1 MADNSFNFSMQQT
14 PDIESPPPSVTSS
27 SAQQHDAFTPIAPSG
42 STFPNI
48 NAGINAS
55 MNASM
60 NASSSAS
67 ASVSS
72 SHQPTPQPHHHV
84 AGQAH
89 AHAAAQPLPHMTG
102 ATVYTPTTAPSSEL
116 NPRSCVTCRRRKVRC
131 DKLMPCTNCR
141 RAMVP
146 CIFPAPERAPRRPRR
161 KDPVALKPHQSSER
175 EIELLKRL
183 HKLEGIVEELS
194 GQVEMEAGGSGKG
207 HGSSSNSPEAGAGG
221 SEAVGNGNGPAPRS
235 SLDHG
240 TGTTPSASSSWGQYS
255 PKPGHATTGNSPGR
269 LVGRN
274 ASYGTLVKQTKDTQ
288 KQLGRL
294 MINDYGRS
302 RYVSSAFWSKINDE
316 LNELRAETK
325 RISESESDLSDDDS
339 SPQQDDE
346 QPENDHHAFIFG
358 FQSSMVDLRP
368 LHPLPSQI
376 PYIWQVYQENVDP
389 VVKILH
395 IPTINKLI
403 REARTNLDNISPAAE
418 ALMFA
423 IYYAAVNSLED
434 HEIQTNFMTE
444 KTVLVNKY
452 RFALEQG
459 LSKSNFLISSDLV
472 TLQAFV
478 LLLVLVRKQE
488 DTRLAWTLTG
498 LAIHI
503 GHSIGLHRDGTNFSN
518 LSPFE
523 TEMRRRLFWA
533 LCILDMRCAEDQGTD
548 LTILEQGVDTM
559 PPLNINDAD
568 ISPDSTE
575 LPTAREGA
583 TDMTFALIRFEIC
596 RVARRLHAIHSAMG
610 PIEPGD
616 ATLTFEERER
626 MIHEV
631 YDRVENVY
639 LKHGDQGSNPMFWVA
654 ANIARVICAKMTLVI
669 YQPVLFPGPAN
680 EAMSC
685 EVRDRLFTACTELF
699 EYSYILT
706 MDSRTKQWRWLFQT
720 YTQWQAVAYALIEAA
735 RRPWSASVERAWN
748 GLNSILSPKPND
760 HDRLKDNAS
769 LFVPLKAL
777 YNKARKHR
785 NAEIARLRED
795 LDEVTKLDKED
806 RSRLKPTMF
815 SAYHG
820 SLDGL
825 QWRERWLRLV
835 GAPQLIDE
843 PAPAP
848 AQSDMSSM
856 NTSTQNPATPIDG
869 MSANNSNNSNN
880 KAAALGRGLQMQQQL
895 PQPPLQGQQF
905 GQANNAAPGDMS
917 YPVGKV
923 LDNVFSRATFEPS
936 DLYHVLDVSKDGG
949 ASGPANVFG
958 TFSGTDMPRQDMT
971 LAQFSTGP
979 PLAFQNPDA
988 SMVGAGAGGT
998 TQAGTEATPLVDA
1011 IVKDYPPPWLWTND
1025 SIDNN
1030 SAQFPGMLEDGNDM
1044 KIDDMDDNF
1053 DWQDFSQTLGGMSNG
1068 VWSSHGL

>member
-1 MADNSFNFSMQQT
+1 MADNSFNLPLQQT
-14 PDIESPPPSVTSS
+14 PDIESPSPTVTS
-27 SAQQHDAFTPIAPSG
+27 QHDAYPPIAPSG
-42 STFPNI
+42 N
-48 NAGINAS
+48 NNL
-55 MNASM
+55 NQ
-60 NASSSAS
+60 NQNH
-67 ASVSS
+67 
-72 SHQPTPQPHHHV
+72 SHNHHV

-89 AHAAAQPLPHMTG
+89 AHAAAQPMPPMAG
-102 ATVYTPTTAPSSEL
+102 ATVYTPTSAPSSEL

-131 DKLMPCTNCR
+131 DKLMPCSNCR

-161 KDPVALKPHQSSER
+161 KDPIALKPHQSSER

-183 HKLEGIVEELS
+183 RKLEGIVEELS
-194 GQVEMEAGGSGKG
+194 GQVEMEATSGKLPP
-207 HGSSSNSPEAGAGG
+207 SNSNSPEAAAGG
-221 SEAVGNGNGPAPRS
+221 SDGNAPRT
-235 SLDHG
+235 SLDHS
-240 TGTTPSASSSWGQYS
+240 TTPSASSSWGQS
-255 PKPGHATTGNSPGR
+255 PKLAHAGQGGTSGNSPGR

-274 ASYGTLVKQTKDTQ
+274 SSYGSLVKQTKDTQ

-316 LNELRAETK
+316 LDELRAETQ
-325 RISESESDLSDDDS
+325 RISESDSELSDADS
-339 SPQQDDE
+339 TPGHDDE
-346 QPENDHHAFIFG
+346 DRPEADHHAFIFG
-358 FQSSMVDLRP
+358 FQSSTVDLRP

-395 IPTINKLI
+395 IPTTSKVI
-403 REARTNLDNISPAAE
+403 RDARTNLDNISPAAE

-423 IYYAAVNSLED
+423 IYYAAVNSLEES
-434 HEIQTNFMTE
+434 EIQTNFMAE
-444 KTVLVNKY
+444 KNVLVNKY
-452 RFALEQG
+452 RFALEQA
-459 LSKSNFLISSDLV
+459 LAKANFLISSDLV

-498 LAIHI
+498 LAIRI
-503 GHSIGLHRDGTNFSN
+503 CHSIGLHRDGTNFSN

-523 TEMRRRLFWA
+523 IEMRRRLFWA

-548 LTILEQGVDTM
+548 LTILEQGVDTL
-559 PPLNINDAD
+559 PPLNINDTD
-568 ISPDSTE
+568 ISPESTS
-575 LPTAREGA
+575 LPPSREGA

-616 ATLTFEERER
+616 ASLTLEDRER

-639 LKHGDQGSNPMFWVA
+639 LKHGDAQSNPMFWVA

-680 EAMSC
+680 EAMSRD
-685 EVRDRLFTACTELF
+685 VRDRLFTACTELF

-720 YTQWQAVAYALIEAA
+720 YTQWQAVAYALIESG

-748 GLNSILSPKPND
+748 GLNSIMSSTKPHD
-760 HDRLKDNAS
+760 HEKMTDNAS

-785 NAEIARLRED
+785 NAEIERLRADPE
-795 LDEVTKLDKED
+795 EVARLDKED
-806 RSRLKPTMF
+806 RSRLNPTMF

-835 GAPQLIDE
+835 GAPHLIDE
-843 PAPAP
+843 PTPIASTAV
-848 AQSDMSSM
+848 SSM
-856 NTSTQNPATPIDG
+856 NPSTQNPSTPIGG
-869 MSANNSNNSNN
+869 MSTN
-880 KAAALGRGLQMQQQL
+880 KAGGNLQMQQQL
-895 PQPPLQGQQF
+895 PQPPMAHGQQQGQDQQQQ
-905 GQANNAAPGDMS
+905 GETEPVSNDPMYPAN
-917 YPVGKV
+917 KV
-923 LDNVFSRATFEPS
+923 LDNVFSNPTFEPA
-936 DLYHVLDVSKDGG
+936 DLYSVLNLGKNAAG
-949 ASGPANVFG
+949 GPAEVFG
-958 TFSGTDMPRQDMT
+958 SFASADMPRQDMT
-971 LAQFSTGP
+971 LAQYSTDP
-979 PLAFQNPDA
+979 SLAFTNPA
-988 SMVGAGAGGT
+988 LAGDNGT
-998 TQAGTEATPLVDA
+998 GNPSTSQPEATPLVDA

-1025 SIDNN
+1025 NMDNGSN
-1030 SAQFPGMLEDGNDM
+1030 QLPGMLADANDM
-1044 KIDDMDDNF
+1044 KMDDIDENF

>member
-1 MADNSFNFSMQQT
+1 MADNSFDFPMQQT
-14 PDIESPPPSVTSS
+14 PDVESPPPSATST
-27 SAQQHDAFTPIAPSG
+27 SAQNDAFTSIAPSG
-42 STFPNI
+42 STFSNI
-48 NAGINAS
+48 NTS
-55 MNASM
+55 MSTP
-60 NASSSAS
+60 STTT
-67 ASVSS
+67 
-72 SHQPTPQPHHHV
+72 SHQSTPHPHHHV

-183 HKLEGIVEELS
+183 RKLEGIVEELS
-194 GQVEMEAGGSGKG
+194 GQVEMEAGKAPTSA
-207 HGSSSNSPEAGAGG
+207 SNSPEAGAGG
-221 SEAVGNGNGPAPRS
+221 SEGSSGNGSAPRR

-274 ASYGTLVKQTKDTQ
+274 SSYGSMVKQTKDTQ

-316 LNELRAETK
+316 LDELRAETK
-325 RISESESDLSDDDS
+325 RISESESELSDADS
-339 SPQQDDE
+339 TPQQDDD
-346 QPENDHHAFIFG
+346 QPENDHHSFIFG
-358 FQSSMVDLRP
+358 FQSSTVDLRS

-395 IPTINKLI
+395 IPTISKLI

-434 HEIQTNFMTE
+434 NEIQTNFMTE

-452 RFALEQG
+452 RFALEQA
-459 LSKSNFLISSDLV
+459 LSKANFLISSDLV

-478 LLLVLVRKQE
+478 LLLVLVRRQE

-498 LAIHI
+498 LAIRI

-548 LTILEQGVDTM
+548 LTILEQGVDTL
-559 PPLNINDAD
+559 PPLNINDND
-568 ISPDSTE
+568 ISPESTS
-575 LPTAREGA
+575 LPPVREGA

-616 ATLTFEERER
+616 SSLTLEDRER

-639 LKHGDQGSNPMFWVA
+639 LKHGDQVSNPMFWVA

-669 YQPVLFPGPAN
+669 YQPVLFPGPNN
-680 EAMSC
+680 EAMSR

-720 YTQWQAVAYALIEAA
+720 YTQWQAVAYALIEAG

-748 GLNSILSPKPND
+748 GLNSILSPKPHD
-760 HDRLKDNAS
+760 HDRMTDNAS

-785 NAEIARLRED
+785 TAEIERLRED
-795 LDEVTKLDKED
+795 AEEVAKLDKED
-806 RSRLKPTMF
+806 RSRLNPTMF

-843 PAPAP
+843 PAPLPSAV
-848 AQSDMSSM
+848 SSM

-869 MSANNSNNSNN
+869 MSAN
-880 KAAALGRGLQMQQQL
+880 KATAGGLQMQQQL
-895 PQPPLQGQQF
+895 PQPPQQAQYGQQ
-905 GQANNAAPGDMS
+905 QASGAPSNDMP
-917 YPVGKV
+917 YPVDKA
-923 LDNVFSRATFEPS
+923 LNNVFSQPTFEPA
-936 DLYHVLDVSKDGG
+936 DLYQVLDLSKNAAG
-949 ASGPANVFG
+949 GPANVFG

-971 LAQFSTGP
+971 LAQFTTDPS
-979 PLAFQNPDA
+979 LAFQNPSANMPGGD
-988 SMVGAGAGGT
+988 GT
-998 TQAGTEATPLVDA
+998 TQAGTDATPLVDA

-1025 SIDNN
+1025 TMDNN
-1030 SAQFPGMLEDGNDM
+1030 PSQFPSMLADGNDLKM
-1044 KIDDMDDNF
+1044 DDMDDNF

>member
-1 MADNSFNFSMQQT
+1 MADNSFNLPLQQT
-14 PDIESPPPSVTSS
+14 PDVESPPSATATS
-27 SAQQHDAFTPIAPSG
+27 AQHDAYTPIAPSG
-42 STFPNI
+42 SFTN
-48 NAGINAS
+48 
-55 MNASM
+55 MN
-60 NASSSAS
+60 NNTPSSTI
-67 ASVSS
+67 
-72 SHQPTPQPHHHV
+72 HQAPPPPQPQHHHHV

-161 KDPVALKPHQSSER
+161 KDPVTLKPHQSSER

-183 HKLEGIVEELS
+183 RKLEGIVEELS
-194 GQVEMEAGGSGKG
+194 GQVEMEAGGSGKVP
-207 HGSSSNSPEAGAGG
+207 GSSSNSPEAAAGG
-221 SEAVGNGNGPAPRS
+221 SEAGGSGGSGSGSGPAPRS
-235 SLDHG
+235 SLDHS
-240 TGTTPSASSSWGQYS
+240 TTPSASSSWGQHS
-255 PKPGHATTGNSPGR
+255 PKLGHATTGNSPGR

-274 ASYGTLVKQTKDTQ
+274 SSYGSLVKQTKDTQ

-316 LNELRAETK
+316 LDELRAETK
-325 RISESESDLSDDDS
+325 RISESESELSDADS
-339 SPQQDDE
+339 TPQQDDD
-346 QPENDHHAFIFG
+346 QPEADHHAFIFG
-358 FQSSMVDLRP
+358 FQSSTVDLRP

-395 IPTINKLI
+395 IPTISKLI

-423 IYYAAVNSLED
+423 IYYAAVNSLEEN
-434 HEIQTNFMTE
+434 EIQTNFMAE
-444 KTVLVNKY
+444 KAVLVNKY
-452 RFALEQG
+452 RFALEQA
-459 LSKSNFLISSDLV
+459 LSKANFLVSSDLV

-498 LAIHI
+498 LAIRI
-503 GHSIGLHRDGTNFSN
+503 GHSIGLHRDGTNFTN

-559 PPLNINDAD
+559 PPLNINDTD
-568 ISPDSTE
+568 ISPESTS
-575 LPTAREGA
+575 LPPSRDGA

-610 PIEPGD
+610 PIEPSD
-616 ATLTFEERER
+616 AELTLEDRER

-631 YDRVENVY
+631 YDRVENLY
-639 LKHGDQGSNPMFWVA
+639 LKHGDKSNNAMFWVA

-680 EAMSC
+680 EAMSR

-720 YTQWQAVAYALIEAA
+720 YTQWQAVAYALIEAG

-748 GLNSILSPKPND
+748 GLNSILSPPKPHD
-760 HDRLKDNAS
+760 HDRMIDNAS

-777 YNKARKHR
+777 YTKARKHR
-785 NAEIARLRED
+785 NAEIERLRED
-795 LDEVTKLDKED
+795 PAEVAKLDKED
-806 RSRLKPTMF
+806 RSRLNPTMF

-843 PAPAP
+843 PAPVP
-848 AQSDMSSM
+848 AASGVSSM
-856 NTSTQNPATPIDG
+856 DTSTQNPSTPIDG
-869 MSANNSNNSNN
+869 MSAS
-880 KAAALGRGLQMQQQL
+880 KAMGGLQMQQQL
-895 PQPPLQGQQF
+895 PQPPQQGQQF
-905 GQANNAAPGDMS
+905 GQQQQEEQGAQGNVS
-917 YPVGKV
+917 YPIGKM
-923 LDNVFSRATFEPS
+923 LDNVFSQPMFEPT
-936 DLYHVLDVSKDGG
+936 DLYPVLNHLEKTG
-949 ASGPANVFG
+949 ATGPANVFG

-971 LAQFSTGP
+971 LAQYSTDP
-979 PLAFQNPDA
+979 SLAFQNPA
-988 SMVGAGAGGT
+988 LAGGDGST
-998 TQAGTEATPLVDA
+998 NQGSEATPLVDA
-1011 IVKDYPPPWLWTND
+1011 IVKDYPPPWLWSND
-1025 SIDNN
+1025 NINN
-1030 SAQFPGMLEDGNDM
+1030 NPAQFPDMLADGNDM
-1044 KIDDMDDNF
+1044 KMDDMDENF